1 MKKSDE
7 KKKIKEETLLKSAF
21 NLFTKKGVK
30 ETSIQDIAD
39 LKYSDDDSIYSI
51 FMNGIKQNNI
61 KLKCPEATLFMI
73 IELASSTCF
82 NSIINRQPL
91 KIDLYKPY
99 LFDAIKLLLKEK

>member
-39 LKYSDDDSIYSI
+39 LKYSDNDSIYSI

-82 NSIINRQPL
+82 NSILYNIPL
-91 KIDLYKPY
+91 TIEEFKPI
-99 LFDAIKLLLKEK
+99 LFEEIKKLLNPN